1 VPACPY
7 IILYERAETNRP
19 TGSQLPETEM
29 DMLYTS
35 YGFIAFLAAL
45 FTAYYVVPRRVQKPV
60 LLLFS
65 LFFYASYGVLQI
77 VYITFTALTTY
88 ISARLI
94 SARKEANTAYIE
106 AHKKSFREMRK
117 KRGVRQLRRK
127 RTL

>member
-1 VPACPY
+1 
-7 IILYERAETNRP
+7 
-19 TGSQLPETEM
+19 
-29 DMLYTS
+29 MLYTS

-94 SARKEANTAYIE
+94 SARKEANTAYI
-106 AHKKSFREMRK
+106 
-117 KRGVRQLRRK
+117 
-127 RTL
+127 